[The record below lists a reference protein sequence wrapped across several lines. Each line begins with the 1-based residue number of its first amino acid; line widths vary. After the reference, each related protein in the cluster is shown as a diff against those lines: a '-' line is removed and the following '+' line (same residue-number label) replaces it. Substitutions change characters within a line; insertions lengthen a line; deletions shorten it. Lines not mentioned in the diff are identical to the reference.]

1 MSKFAGRFP
10 KETDHTEE
18 YVFKTNT
25 YERKKRD
32 KQIDSNKQSKYFDS
46 HESNWS
52 TSSKRHKNEY

>member
-18 YVFKTNT
+18 YT

-46 HESNWS
+46 HESNWT